1 MSNRCRFKGIYYLG
15 VVKRTQGNPIIHSSG
30 WCRWQENNMRTLS
43 YCQTDFSIH
52 WIRNISPI
60 KSHIRI
66 AIWQCR
72 KKFWQA
78 MHVKMCNTLSPGG
91 VNDHHQC
98 WFRQWLIIK
107 DSRLTFKCRWP
118 IRDQNV
124 VIIVAAYVPAPNG
137 ARPAAATA
145 LTAMVE
151 IFLPCLS
158 LICCLWQT

>member
-52 WIRNISPI
+52 WIRNVSPI

-98 WFRQWLIIK
+98 WFRQWLIIC
-107 DSRLTFKCRWP
+107 STTIHCLHQWSLLQMTTPRLVFVSVSLCFP
-118 IRDQNV
+118 
-124 VIIVAAYVPAPNG
+124 PG
-137 ARPAAATA
+137 AMGTMWTA
-145 LTAMVE
+145 LSNISWWAQHKY
-151 IFLPCLS
+151 S
-158 LICCLWQT
+158 